1 MPSEFL
7 PQALDGSPQKEAKD
21 GKVESDGDRTPPE
34 YRRNARKLTDEEIER
49 QKQYNKDNLHKF
61 SVDTAACK
69 KKDIRP
75 QQLSH
80 RWLRRFFLNN
90 FSIVSRIKPW
100 IFWSNLINLP

>member
-61 SVDTAACK
+61 SVEMTGGIQI
-69 KKDIRP
+69 DIRP

-80 RWLRRFFLNN
+80 R
-90 FSIVSRIKPW
+90 
-100 IFWSNLINLP
+100 